1 MKGNDEIIELLNQLL
16 TNELTAINQY
26 FAHAKICENWG
37 LLALGKKIRDESI
50 DEMRHAERVIDR
62 ILYLEGMPNLQR
74 LGKVTIG
81 ETVREQLEL
90 DLAREQ
96 TGIKFLNDGVEL
108 ARARGDHGSFDLLV
122 AILKDEEVHADWLE
136 TQLDLIERIGEA
148 HYLAQQVRV

>member
-26 FAHAKICENWG
+26 FAHAKLCENWG
-37 LLALGKKIRDESI
+37 FAALGKKIRDESI

-74 LGKVTIG
+74 LGKVSVG

-90 DLAREQ
+90 DLKLEHA
-96 TGIKFLNDGVEL
+96 GIKFLNDGIAT
-108 ARARGDHGSFDLLV
+108 AREKGDHGTFELLSE
-122 AILKDEEVHADWLE
+122 ILKDEEEHTDWIE
-136 TQLDLIERIGEA
+136 TQLDLLDRIGEQ
-148 HYLAQQVRV
+148 HYLAQQVRE